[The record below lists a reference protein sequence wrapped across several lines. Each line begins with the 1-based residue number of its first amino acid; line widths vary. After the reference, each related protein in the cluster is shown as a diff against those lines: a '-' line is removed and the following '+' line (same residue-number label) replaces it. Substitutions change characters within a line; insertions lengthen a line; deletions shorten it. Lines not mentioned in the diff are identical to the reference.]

1 MTNTREINENFF
13 KKFIKKIISS
23 FGYKIV
29 KINNFNDKYNDFILE
44 ASDNEKNDIDE
55 VIKLALCSRA
65 SLWSMIQSLKHI
77 SHNSIEGDIVECGV
91 FSGGSLALIS
101 KYLNLY
107 SLNFKIY
114 GYDTFEKGFENP
126 AITEKDITING
137 KEIEISGHNSTVKP
151 NFFPTLEQVRKNIE
165 NYSRNNQID
174 LKLIKG
180 DILKTLKDEDNLPKK
195 ISFLRLDTDLYSTT
209 KFELQVLF
217 PRLVSGGVLHIDD
230 YGMFPGVQN
239 AVDEYFKEK
248 NIWLHRVDLT
258 TRLLIKE

>member
-13 KKFIKKIISS
+13 KKLIKKIISS

-29 KINNFNDKYNDFILE
+29 KINNFNDKYSDFILE
-44 ASDNEKNDIDE
+44 ASDSEKNDIDE
-55 VIKLALCSRA
+55 AIKLALCSRA

-126 AITEKDITING
+126 AITEKDTTING
-137 KEIEISGHNSTVKP
+137 KEIEISGHNSTVKS
-151 NFFPTLEQVRKNIE
+151 NFFPTLGQVRKNIE